1 MKVLESVLKMFH
13 HRLRRRRF
21 KMQRLLLMM
30 AVLAALSVVSLLL
43 GFFYLRQRQM
53 IRIRPEVRAEKVKKR
68 GFFRVEFEI
77 ITSIFSSR

>member
-13 HRLRRRRF
+13 HHRLRRRRGRSVHCNF

-30 AVLAALSVVSLLL
+30 AVLAALSVASLLL

-53 IRIRPEVRAEKVKKR
+53 IRIRPEVRAEKVKK
-68 GFFRVEFEI
+68 GFFHGRI
-77 ITSIFSSR
+77 

>member
-1 MKVLESVLKMFH
+1 MKKRLMKVLESVLKMFHH

-30 AVLAALSVVSLLL
+30 AVLAALSVASLLL

-53 IRIRPEVRAEKVKKR
+53 IRIRPEVRAEKVKT
-68 GFFRVEFEI
+68 GV
-77 ITSIFSSR
+77 FSR